1 VVILRSPREI
11 AMMRKAGLVVWE
23 AHRLAAGMIRPG
35 VTTGEIDAAIEQL
48 FRKRG
53 AVSLFK
59 HYQPEGPDPPPPFP
73 AVCCTSINEV
83 IVHGIPGPRKL
94 LSGDI
99 LSLDIGC
106 KLGGWCGDA
115 AATYPVGDIPPRLQ
129 QLLEVTRGA
138 LDLAIETVGKL
149 IRQRTERTGGGKSQA
164 NAPWPQWTQVATKMA
179 KYVRDAGFSVVED
192 FVGHGIGKRMH
203 EDPQVPNFPSRRSGK
218 FEIRPG
224 LVIAIE
230 PMVNL
235 GTKKVRGLPDRWTQQ
250 TADGK
255 PSAHFEHTIAVS
267 RSGAHVLTAGPD
279 QPEDA
284 PA

>member
-1 VVILRSPREI
+1 
-11 AMMRKAGLVVWE
+11 MMRKAGLVVWE
-23 AHRLAAGMIRPG
+23 AHQLAAGMIRPG
-35 VTTGEIDAAIEQL
+35 VTTGEIDAAVEQL

-94 LSGDI
+94 LAGDV

-106 KLGGWCGDA
+106 KLGDWCGDA
-115 AATYPVGDIPPRLQ
+115 AATYPVGEIAPQVSRL
-129 QLLEVTRGA
+129 LDVTRGA
-138 LDLAIETVGKL
+138 LDLAIDTLGKL
-149 IRQRTERTGGGKSQA
+149 IRQRTQSTGRGKSDA
-164 NAPWPQWTQVATKMA
+164 NARWPRWNQVASLMA
-179 KYVRDAGFSVVED
+179 RHVREAGFSVVED
-192 FVGHGIGKRMH
+192 FVGHGIGKKMH
-203 EDPQVPNFPSRRSGK
+203 EDPQVPNFPSRRSGN

-250 TADGK
+250 TADGH
-255 PSAHFEHTIAVS
+255 PSAHFEHTVAVT
-267 RSGAHVLTAGPD
+267 RSGAYVLTA
-279 QPEDA
+279 QPGQEADGET
-284 PA
+284 